1 MTSCILLALKR
12 LASLSVLGVLFWN
25 LGFLLQSSHIPAGGA
40 STRDKPLSIL
50 IWDLPFNHNL
60 NLSGHICATG
70 RHHKEGCLL
79 TSNRSWLD
87 QADVV
92 AFHHRELQRNRSR
105 LPRAKKKP
113 GQNWV
118 WVSLESPTN
127 TKDLAGWNGTFNWVM
142 TYRQDSD
149 IFIPY
154 GVLVPHL
161 SDKVDIPKKSH
172 LVCWVISNYHRTQK
186 RAELYREL
194 SRHIKI
200 DVYGKASKKPLC
212 PACLLPTISQYKFY
226 LAFENSIHQDYIT
239 EKLWRNA
246 LLAGTIPVVMGPPR
260 ANYEQLIPGEAFIHV
275 EDFGSMQELATFLLT
290 MNDSH
295 YQSFFSWRHRYTV
308 KLYDNWQERFCTIC
322 DRYPSLLCGK
332 VYPSLEDWFQNE
344 RSGLPGGP

>member
-1 MTSCILLALKR
+1 MSCILLTLKR
-12 LASLSVLGVLFWN
+12 FGSLSVLGVIFWN
-25 LGFLLQSSHIPAGGA
+25 LGFLLQQFHLPTGGA
-40 STRDKPLSIL
+40 RTRNKPLSIL
-50 IWDLPFNHNL
+50 IWDLPFDHNL
-60 NLSGHICATG
+60 NLSGNLCASR
-70 RHHKEGCLL
+70 RHHEEGCLL
-79 TSNRSWLD
+79 TSNRSWFD

-92 AFHHRELQRNRSR
+92 AFHHRELQRSRSS
-105 LPRAKKKP
+105 LPTVKKNP

-127 TKDLAGWNGTFNWVM
+127 TKDLTGWNGTFNWVM

-154 GVLVPHL
+154 GVLVARS

-172 LVCWVISNYHRTQK
+172 LVCWVISNYRRTQK
-186 RAELYREL
+186 RAELYQEL

-212 PACLLPTISQYKFY
+212 SACLLPTISQYKFY

-246 LLAGTIPVVMGPPR
+246 LLSGTVPIVMGPPR
-260 ANYEQLIPGEAFIHV
+260 ANYQQFIPGEAFIHV
-275 EDFGSMQELATFLLT
+275 EDFGSMKELATFLLT

-295 YQSFFSWRHRYTV
+295 YQSFFSWRQRYTV

-322 DRYPSLLCGK
+322 DQYPSLPWGK
-332 VYPSLEDWFQNE
+332 VYPNLEDWFWN
-344 RSGLPGGP
+344 

>member
-1 MTSCILLALKR
+1 MLFRRMTSHILLALKR
-12 LASLSVLGVLFWN
+12 FASLSLLGVIFWN
-25 LGFLLQSSHIPAGGA
+25 LEFLLQQCHIPTSRAHMH
-40 STRDKPLSIL
+40 SKPLSIL

-60 NLSGHICATG
+60 NLSGNMCAT
-70 RHHKEGCLL
+70 HHRKEGCLL
-79 TSNRSWLD
+79 TSNHSWLD

-92 AFHHRELQRNRSR
+92 VFHHRELQGSSRSS
-105 LPRAKKKP
+105 LPTARKNP

-118 WVSLESPTN
+118 WVSLESPTH
-127 TKDLAGWNGTFNWVM
+127 TRDLAGWNGTFNWVM

-154 GVLVPHL
+154 GVLVPHSL
-161 SDKVDIPKKSH
+161 DKVDIPKKSH
-172 LVCWVISNYHRTQK
+172 LVCWVISNYRRTQK

-212 PACLLPTISQYKFY
+212 PACLLPTVSQYKFY
-226 LAFENSIHQDYIT
+226 LAFENSVHQDYIT

-246 LLAGTIPVVMGPPR
+246 LLAGTVPIVMGPPR
-260 ANYEQLIPGEAFIHV
+260 ANYQQFIPGDAFIHV
-275 EDFGSMQELATFLLT
+275 DDFSSMQELATFLLT

-295 YQSFFSWRHRYTV
+295 YQSFFNWRQRYTV

-322 DRYPSLLCGK
+322 NQYPSLPWGK
-332 VYPSLEDWFQNE
+332 VYPSLEDWFQN
-344 RSGLPGGP
+344 